1 MASAITFCRLRSSV
15 SGCSSDDRYSVDA
28 VSPISN
34 SRRSSFI
41 EHQLEDEGD
50 DVIGLVSAVT
60 TATGAKQTSQSATH
74 RFVFESNKRL
84 RWSGCCSVVE
94 HRAHLSALFYEWCH
108 QSNHREWHRRRRHR
122 RQICAFSYQ
131 SAVPMKLAEPTL
143 TINVHHKG
151 RIDQSKPH
159 GTHDCPLAENLK
171 PIQSMPFRR
180 RRPSEKSMTDTLC
193 PTQQWTLT
201 RLT

>member
-1 MASAITFCRLRSSV
+1 MIIGDAMASAITFCRLRSSV

-34 SRRSSFI
+34 SQRSSFI

-94 HRAHLSALFYEWCH
+94 HRAHLSALFI
-108 QSNHREWHRRRRHR
+108 SVAIRA
-122 RQICAFSYQ
+122 ITASGTDVADIDGK
-131 SAVPMKLAEPTL
+131 SAP
-143 TINVHHKG
+143 
-151 RIDQSKPH
+151 S
-159 GTHDCPLAENLK
+159 
-171 PIQSMPFRR
+171 PIKA
-180 RRPSEKSMTDTLC
+180 PS
-193 PTQQWTLT
+193 Q
-201 RLT
+201 